1 MAYNIHPTSVLVNL
15 IKQDHPVIILGNILS
30 SPSDGIE
37 IGEGAAIFELKNPSK
52 RLQSSYRNKLKE
64 CEIKVKAPEGYG
76 IIAYVEE
83 MNMRLSRKDKDCIDF
98 IQFGQ
103 EDIVPFYTF
112 KKSQR
117 MCGVKNGKFNASE
130 GFFYDD
136 PKGNLLIW
144 IGLGGR
150 GRTSYWNEI
159 SEVRLTLV
167 TTAYQ
172 V

>member
-1 MAYNIHPTSVLVNL
+1 M
-15 IKQDHPVIILGNILS
+15 LS
-30 SPSDGIE
+30 SSPAGIE

-52 RLQSSYRNKLKE
+52 RLQPSYRNKLKE
-64 CEIKVKAPEGYG
+64 CEIKIKAPEGYG

-103 EDIVPFYTF
+103 DDIIPFITL
-112 KKSQR
+112 KKSKR
-117 MCGVKNGKFNASE
+117 MCGVKNGKVNASE

-150 GRTSYWNEI
+150 RKTTHWNEI
-159 SEVRLTLV
+159 SEVSLTLV
-167 TTAYQ
+167 ITAYQ
-172 V
+172 VHIMKAYIGVALKLW